1 MNYPTLL
8 MAAASALAV
17 TACSDKTPTAAGTEA
32 AAEAASGDTVAAL
45 IDGSADH
52 KTLAGALK
60 STGIDGVFG
69 GKGDYTVL
77 APSDAAFTALGD
89 KAATLTAPE
98 QKAVLAAILRDHVI
112 PGTLTPADI
121 GKAIDAS
128 SGKSVTMR
136 TVGSGSVTFTRDGDA
151 IAVASS
157 DGAKA
162 KVLGAGSV
170 GSNGAVLPVD
180 TLLKKV

>member
-1 MNYPTLL
+1 MKYPILL
-8 MAAASALAV
+8 LAAASAFAV
-17 TACSDKTPTAAGTEA
+17 SACSDSAPDATGTEA
-32 AAEAASGDTVAAL
+32 AADAASGDSVAAL
-45 IDGSADH
+45 VGGSADH
-52 KTLAGALK
+52 KTLASALK
-60 STGIDGVFG
+60 STGIESVFS

-77 APSDAAFTALGD
+77 APNDAAFGALGD
-89 KAATLTAPE
+89 KAAGLSDPE

-136 TVGSGSVTFTRDGDA
+136 TVGSGSVTFTKDGDA
-151 IAVASS
+151 IAVASA

-162 KVLGAGSV
+162 KIQGSGSV
-170 GSNGAVLPVD
+170 GSNGAVLPID
-180 TLLKKV
+180 TVLKKV

>member
-1 MNYPTLL
+1 MRFSPILL
-8 MAAASALAV
+8 AAVSAFAV
-17 TACSDKTPTAAGTEA
+17 TACSDNGATAEGTEA
-32 AAEAASGDTVAAL
+32 AADAATGETVSAL
-45 IDGSADH
+45 VSASADH
-52 KTLAGALK
+52 KTLASALT
-60 STGIDGVFG
+60 STGIDSVFT

-89 KAATLTAPE
+89 KGTALTQPE
-98 QKAVLAAILRDHVI
+98 QKAALAAILRDHII

-136 TVGSGSVTFTRDGDA
+136 TVGSGSVTFTKDGDA
-151 IAVASS
+151 IAVTAT

-162 KVLGAGSV
+162 KIAGNGSV
-170 GSNGAVLPVD
+170 GSNGALLPIDAV
-180 TLLKKV
+180 LKKV